1 MTQAPRPGRGGR
13 PAQISVDR
21 ITAAAIDLLDREGP
35 EALTMR
41 RLGSHLGVAAMS
53 LYRHVPGRDAVIS
66 KVVNRLFATALTGLD
81 AGETWT
87 RALTDFATAY
97 RRMLLDHP
105 HAVPLLATH
114 PVDPATALPLL
125 AALLD
130 RFTTAGIDTDEALIR
145 IQSVGVYTLGHA
157 LAQVGRPPGT
167 EDADADAAPAD
178 DPAALAYYQRW
189 FDAGLHAMITG
200 FDGGRPPG

>member
-1 MTQAPRPGRGGR
+1 MTQASRPGRGGR

-21 ITAAAIDLLDREGP
+21 ITRAAIDLLDREGAD
-35 EALTMR
+35 ALTMR
-41 RLGSHLGVAAMS
+41 RLGTHLGVAAMS
-53 LYRHVPGRDAVIS
+53 LYRHLPSRDAVIS
-66 KVVNRLFATALTGLD
+66 KVVDHLFTTALTGLD
-81 AGETWT
+81 TAGAWP

-114 PVDPATALPLL
+114 PVDPDTARPLL
-125 AALLD
+125 APLL
-130 RFTTAGIDTDEALIR
+130 RCFTTAGIDTDDALIR

-167 EDADADAAPAD
+167 GASEDEPAAAPEAD
-178 DPAALAYYQRW
+178 EYYRRW
-189 FDAGLHAMITG
+189 FETGLHAMISG
-200 FDGGRPPG
+200 FDTGRPLP